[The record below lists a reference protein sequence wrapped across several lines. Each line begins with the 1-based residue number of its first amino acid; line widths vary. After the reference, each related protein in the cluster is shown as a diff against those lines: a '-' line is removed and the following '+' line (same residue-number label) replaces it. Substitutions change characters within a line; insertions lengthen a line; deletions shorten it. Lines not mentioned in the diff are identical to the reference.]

1 MSIYLRNQVCVYMN
15 KIQKEFDLTCNGI
28 LKYAIVITK
37 SGIEK
42 AMSHEVIS
50 MMLHRNEKV
59 LVLCRN
65 RRCDKLN
72 LHNFYRAS
80 RLLTDLHHPT
90 NFLQYLHQSYTAHKS
105 IIYPTHFLQNIS

>member
-42 AMSHEVIS
+42 AMRLFFNYAEVLGS
-50 MMLHRNEKV
+50 
-59 LVLCRN
+59 LVLFKPN
-65 RRCDKLN
+65 
-72 LHNFYRAS
+72 
-80 RLLTDLHHPT
+80 
-90 NFLQYLHQSYTAHKS
+90 Q
-105 IIYPTHFLQNIS
+105 